1 MNITVW
7 FKYDISW
14 IYFIFDTLPIYY
26 EYFGP
31 RQEFPSII
39 FWPKHNFITIT
50 FPLKKLVQRP
60 FKKSQFSCL
69 AATKSKY
76 DSTNRKCWNVWHG
89 WREMSSFRHV
99 LVTTFF
105 VILNLMADTGIGIRV
120 YITVYYPFSIS
131 YQFVSS
137 IKNDPYKLL
146 LLGWLW
152 HY

>member
-1 MNITVW
+1 M
-7 FKYDISW
+7 
-14 IYFIFDTLPIYY
+14 YY

-60 FKKSQFSCL
+60 FKKSQCSCL
-69 AATKSKY
+69 VATKSKY

-120 YITVYYPFSIS
+120 CNTSSFIKICLLQRFTKRWLIS
-131 YQFVSS
+131 HFRCKCVCRPHSH
-137 IKNDPYKLL
+137 NECLVLL
-146 LLGWLW
+146 Q
-152 HY
+152 